1 MSPTAGV
8 SQISGADIAGGLSM
22 QLKSVSRLRRTAL
35 VAGVA
40 IAVAGCG
47 AAATPKHHAETPVTL
62 GFLGALTG
70 ARASL
75 GTGMELGANLAVQ
88 NINKHGGVLGHP
100 ILMVA
105 QDTASDPADA
115 VPAADFEINTDH
127 VAAIIGPTANTT
139 AVVLPL
145 ADRAN
150 IPELMFGGGAAFDQN
165 TDPHFFRLSP
175 SDTEQAQAMV
185 YYAHSKGWNKVA
197 LAFGEAAASQSLVAP
212 VEASLH
218 HLHMT
223 VVANVSFTA
232 GQSSYRS
239 EVQQLFANHP
249 QVVLGQFNNTTAGIV
264 FGEIAQG
271 GFSSTPWIG
280 TNLWYSSAWV
290 ASVGAAATSGNVFIS
305 NSSSTGMVGATQF
318 IQLLK
323 AKTGTVVPP
332 NGAGFMYDAVM
343 TWALGADEAGTWAW
357 PKIRAGILKAAN
369 PPGTVCG
376 TYQSCYALIKQG
388 KDINWDGSESTVDFN
403 KYDNVFGPFA
413 ILNYNSSGAAAT
425 VTTLTPQVL
434 EAAFAG

>member
-1 MSPTAGV
+1 MRA
-8 SQISGADIAGGLSM
+8 
-22 QLKSVSRLRRTAL
+22 KSVVRLRTA
-35 VAGVA
+35 AGLAIAAVA
-40 IAVAGCG
+40 IAGCG
-47 AAATPKHHAETPVTL
+47 AAATKNQPKPPVTI

-70 ARASL
+70 ARSSL

-88 NINKHGGVLGHP
+88 NINSHGGVLGHQ

-115 VPAADFEINTDH
+115 VPAADFEINSDH

-145 ADRAN
+145 ADKAN
-150 IPELMFGGGAAFDQN
+150 IPELMFGGGAAFDQE

-212 VEASLH
+212 IEASLR

-223 VVANVSFTA
+223 IVGNVSFTA

-239 EVQQLFANHP
+239 EVQQVFANHP
-249 QVVLGQFNNTTAGIV
+249 QVVLSQFNNTTAGIV
-264 FGEIAQG
+264 FGETGQA

-290 ASVGAAATSGNVFIS
+290 SSVGAAATAGNVYIS
-305 NSSSTGMVGATQF
+305 NSSSLGMAGATQF
-318 IQLLK
+318 ISLLK
-323 AKTGTVVPP
+323 AKTGSSIPP

-343 TWALGADEAGTWAW
+343 TWALGADAAGTWAW
-357 PKIRAGILKAAN
+357 PKIRAGILKASN

-376 TYQSCYALIKQG
+376 SYQTCYSLLK
-388 KDINWDGSESTVDFN
+388 KDKKINWDGSESTVDFN

-413 ILNYNSSGAAAT
+413 ILNYNSSGAAQT
-425 VTTLTPQVL
+425 VTTLTPQAL

>member
-1 MSPTAGV
+1 
-8 SQISGADIAGGLSM
+8 
-22 QLKSVSRLRRTAL
+22 
-35 VAGVA
+35 
-40 IAVAGCG
+40 
-47 AAATPKHHAETPVTL
+47 
-62 GFLGALTG
+62 
-70 ARASL
+70 
-75 GTGMELGANLAVQ
+75 
-88 NINKHGGVLGHP
+88 VLGHP

-115 VPAADFEINTDH
+115 VPAADFEINSDH

-139 AVVLPL
+139 PVVLPL

-150 IPELMFGGGAAFDQN
+150 IPELMFGGGASFDQD

-175 SDTEQAQAMV
+175 SDSEQAQAIV

-197 LAFGEAAASQSLVAP
+197 MAFGQAAASQSLVAP
-212 VEASLH
+212 IEAALH

-223 VVANVSFTA
+223 IVANVGFTA

-249 QVVLGQFNNTTAGIV
+249 QAVLSQFNNTTAGIV
-264 FGEIAQG
+264 FGEVGQAG
-271 GFSSTPWIG
+271 YSSTPWIG

-290 ASVGAAATSGNVFIS
+290 ASVGAAATAGNVYIA
-305 NSSSTGMVGATQF
+305 NSSSTGMAGAIQF
-318 IQLLK
+318 SNLLK
-323 AKTGTVVPP
+323 AKTGNNVPP

-343 TWALGADEAGTWAW
+343 SWALGADEAGTWAW

-376 TYQSCYALIKQG
+376 TYQSCYALIKKG

-413 ILNYNSSGAAAT
+413 ILNYNSSGVGQT
-425 VTTLTPQVL
+425 VTTLTPQQL